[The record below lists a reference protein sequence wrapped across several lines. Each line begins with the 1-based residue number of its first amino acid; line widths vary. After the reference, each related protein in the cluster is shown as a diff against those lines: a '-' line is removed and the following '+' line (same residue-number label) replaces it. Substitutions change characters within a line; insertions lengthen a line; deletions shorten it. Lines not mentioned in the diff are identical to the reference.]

1 MEHCPNID
9 TLRLNH
15 QDNAPFNFS
24 LYKAERNVLLIS
36 SGMITAIL

>member
-1 MEHCPNID
+1 MEHCPYID

-15 QDNAPFNFS
+15 QDNAPFIFS

-36 SGMITAIL
+36 CGMITAIL